1 VDDYAGTMKTNS
13 SARYLVRIRVIMVWA
28 ALAAVVGLEFY
39 LSESLAARMGHNT
52 TAPQTDGPQAPSV
65 DIAEMMAAAR

>member
-1 VDDYAGTMKTNS
+1 
-13 SARYLVRIRVIMVWA
+13 MVWA

-39 LSESLAARMGHNT
+39 LSESLAARMGHT

-65 DIAEMMAAAR
+65 DIADMMAAAR

>member
-1 VDDYAGTMKTNS
+1 MKTNS

-39 LSESLAARMGHNT
+39 LSESLAA
-52 TAPQTDGPQAPSV
+52 
-65 DIAEMMAAAR
+65 